1 MGDYTIINVLDR
13 KLLFVRFRLAVTSAH
28 LVVGY
33 VPATLPTA
41 QRAVTATTLA
51 LLLAHLAVLV
61 FGEFIGQ
68 KFQQVLWP

>member
-13 KLLFVRFRLAVTSAH
+13 KLLLVLLGLAVPAAH
-28 LVVGY
+28 LGIDDVA
-33 VPATLPTA
+33 ATLQTA